1 MDLFLDK
8 PLEFEKVGY
17 DARMSEDPNKWPQE
31 ILDEL
36 FRQAP
41 FASDYSPRVVLRTV
55 EPDKRYALGQV
66 ELMNQ
71 LAINPR
77 DDATPAEMRGQQ
89 KVVVP
94 VIIRDGKLKPMDVL
108 LHSGKAEPLTEERLR
123 KAMFRPVL
131 FDAIRKRPGDMS
143 LIEQL
148 YPPHRQYGGA
158 RGPLVSDMGAKTA
171 GAKPEMLLDA
181 ILPTVKQA
189 HIKEVTDQM
198 NEDPSL
204 RAALLY
210 NDATRDALAKLATAE
225 SIDQQTGMD
234 YLRKVAHA
242 VQPTV
247 VQIQRI
253 QGGFRIKTAA
263 PDALIP
269 EANDVSRPQAEG
281 MLGGDIVNEV
291 ETDGTVTMSSQ
302 PAVKETL
309 EDVVVKVVDEFG
321 LYKVRTVGENKE
333 LVGWV
338 FPKVV
343 DLEGTVLPMAVFSNG
358 SEAAM
363 QENIAGSPIDRS
375 TDILD
380 SPPKGVGCFYYTTG
394 SGATGLVPVSIKA
407 EIETPDGAG
416 YQCETVLG
424 ETCIIAKTK
433 GLKTV
438 EKVGQGRYAI
448 PAECG
453 FMPLDNVTD
462 LVAVPEDFAKTAA
475 ARGFNERCRIM
486 TDGNCFTFQGPVID
500 KVASV
505 MKTQFLDK
513 DEAVF
518 LGAILG
524 QEPTKLAH
532 QLEEMRT
539 RGVYDAVIDVRPV
552 TTFAEKYAAAKV
564 KAASML
570 DKTPDIRAS
579 LLKEAAPLD
588 DPTTVDKVLSV
599 NFINPENV
607 AVFASYVP
615 EIEETIQKLSEL
627 LIASRM
633 GMEAVDTGALEK
645 ALVHLDKVVAG
656 LKTLTST
663 AQA

>member
-41 FASDYSPRVVLRTV
+41 FASDYAPRVVLRTI

-77 DDATPAEMRGQQ
+77 DDSTPKEMRGQQ

-94 VIIRDGKLKPMDVL
+94 IIIRDGKLKPMDIL
-108 LHSGKAEPLTEERLR
+108 IHSGKAEPLTEDRLR

-131 FDAIRKRPGDMS
+131 FDAIRKKPGDMS

-148 YPPHRQYGGA
+148 YPPHRQYGGS
-158 RGPLVSDMGAKTA
+158 RGMLVGDMGKM
-171 GAKPEMLLDA
+171 GSAKPPMLMDA
-181 ILPTVKQA
+181 ILPTIKQA
-189 HIKEVTDQM
+189 HVKEVTSLM
-198 NEDPSL
+198 NDDPSL
-204 RAALLY
+204 RAALLH
-210 NDATRDALAKLATAE
+210 NDATRDALAKLATVE
-225 SIDQQTGMD
+225 GIQEETGMD
-234 YLRKVAHA
+234 YLRKVAHSIH
-242 VQPTV
+242 PTV

-269 EANDVSRPQAEG
+269 TSDDVDRPMAEG
-281 MLGGDIVNEV
+281 LLGGDMVNEV
-291 ETDGTVTMSSQ
+291 ERDGTVTMTSQ
-302 PAVKETL
+302 PAVKDTL

-321 LYKVRTVGENKE
+321 LYKVRTVGDNKE
-333 LVGWV
+333 LIGWV

-343 DLEGTVLPMAVFSNG
+343 DLDGTVLPMAVFSNG
-358 SEAAM
+358 SQSCM
-363 QENIAGSPIDRS
+363 QENIAGTPVDRS
-375 TDILD
+375 TAILD
-380 SPPKGVGCFYYTTG
+380 APPKGVGCFYYTTG
-394 SGATGLVPVSIKA
+394 SGATGLVPVSIAA
-407 EIETPDGAG
+407 EIETPDGEG
-416 YQCETVLG
+416 YQAETVMG
-424 ETCIIAKTK
+424 ETCIIVKMD

-438 EKVGQGRYAI
+438 EQVGNGRYAI
-448 PAECG
+448 PADCG
-453 FMPLDNVTD
+453 FMPLENLTD
-462 LVAVPEDFAKTAA
+462 LLSVPEDFAKTAA
-475 ARGFNERCRIM
+475 AREFNSRCRVL
-486 TDGNCFTFQGPVID
+486 TDGVCYTFYGPEIS
-500 KVASV
+500 KVAKV
-505 MKTQFLDK
+505 MKTEFLDK

-518 LGAILG
+518 LGTILG
-524 QEPTKLAH
+524 QEPTKMAH
-532 QLEEMRT
+532 LLDDMRG
-539 RGVYDAVIDVRPV
+539 RGNYDTTIQVRPV
-552 TTFAEKYAAAKV
+552 TAFSEKYAAAKSR
-564 KAASML
+564 ASEILSKM
-570 DKTPDIRAS
+570 PDIRAT

-607 AVFASYVP
+607 SIFASYIP

-627 LIASRM
+627 LVASRM
-633 GMEAVDTGALEK
+633 GMESVDQGALEK
-645 ALVHLDKVVAG
+645 SLVHLDKVVSG
-656 LKTLTST
+656 LKTMTSV

>member
-17 DARMSEDPNKWPQE
+17 DSRMSEDPNKWPQE

-77 DDATPAEMRGQQ
+77 DDSTPKEMRGQQ

-94 VIIRDGKLKPMDVL
+94 VIIRDGKLKPMDIL
-108 LHSGKAEPLTEERLR
+108 IHSGKAEPLTEERLR

-131 FDAIRKRPGDMS
+131 FDAIRKKPGDMS

-148 YPPHRQYGGA
+148 YPPHRQYGGS
-158 RGPLVSDMGAKTA
+158 RGMLVGDMGKM
-171 GAKPEMLLDA
+171 GSAKPPMILDA
-181 ILPTVKQA
+181 ILPTIKQA
-189 HIKEVTDQM
+189 HVNEVTSQM
-198 NEDPSL
+198 NDDPSL
-204 RAALLY
+204 RAALLH
-210 NDATRDALAKLATAE
+210 NDATRDALAKLATVE
-225 SIDQQTGMD
+225 GTKEETGLD

-242 VQPTV
+242 IQPTV
-247 VQIQRI
+247 VQVQRI

-269 EANDVSRPQAEG
+269 TSDDVDRPMAEG
-281 MLGGDIVNEV
+281 LLGGDMVNEV
-291 ETDGTVTMSSQ
+291 ERDGTVTMTSQ
-302 PAVKETL
+302 PAVKDTL

-321 LYKVRTVGENKE
+321 LYKVRTVGDNKE
-333 LVGWV
+333 LIGWV

-343 DLEGTVLPMAVFSNG
+343 DLDGTVLPMAAFSNG
-358 SEAAM
+358 SQSCM
-363 QENIAGSPIDRS
+363 QENIAGSPVDRS
-375 TDILD
+375 TAILD
-380 SPPKGVGCFYYTTG
+380 APPKGVGCFYYTTG

-407 EIETPDGAG
+407 EIETPDGEG
-416 YQCETVLG
+416 YQAETVMG
-424 ETCIIAKTK
+424 ETCIIVKMD

-438 EKVGQGRYAI
+438 EKVGNGRYAI
-448 PAECG
+448 PADCG
-453 FMPLDNVTD
+453 FMPLENLTD
-462 LVAVPEDFAKTAA
+462 LISVPEDFAKTAA
-475 ARGFNERCRIM
+475 ARNFNSRCRVL
-486 TDGNCFTFQGPVID
+486 TDGVCYTFYGPEIS
-500 KVASV
+500 KVAKV
-505 MKTQFLDK
+505 MRTEFLDK

-518 LGAILG
+518 LGTILG
-524 QEPTKLAH
+524 QEPTKMAH
-532 QLEEMRT
+532 LLDDMRG
-539 RGVYDAVIDVRPV
+539 RGNYDTTIQVRPV
-552 TTFAEKYAAAKV
+552 TTFSEKYASAKSRAAEALSK
-564 KAASML
+564 M
-570 DKTPDIRAS
+570 PDIRAT

-607 AVFASYVP
+607 AIFASYIP

-627 LIASRM
+627 LVAARM
-633 GMEAVDTGALEK
+633 GMESVDQGALEK
-645 ALVHLDKVVAG
+645 SLVHLDKVVSG
-656 LKTLTST
+656 LKTMTSV